1 MLRRENVEVPG
12 AAARELAT
20 FNDEHSR
27 LPHPELTP
35 QSLRRDY
42 WPMSLEVPSRGI
54 AESATIGGVSCRV
67 VRTALPRGVYL
78 HLHGGGFM
86 LGSAARQDRQH
97 EGIAHKLGVTV
108 VSVDYR
114 LAPEH
119 PYPAGL
125 DDAVAVAKA
134 LIHDPEFEGLPFL
147 IGGESAG
154 ASLSVGTLL
163 RLRDA
168 GEPVDRFVGAN
179 LVYGCYSLAP
189 LPSRDEWGDQ
199 FLVLSRRLLEYWHE
213 EYAADPSDRIASPLH
228 ADVSGLP
235 PALFTV
241 GTEDPL
247 RDDSELMAIHW
258 SEAGNEATLMVWA
271 GAPHAF
277 DAFPLAVGG
286 MVRRRLSDWMGS
298 RL

>member
-1 MLRRENVEVPG
+1 MLHREDVEVPG
-12 AAARELAT
+12 IAARELAA
-20 FNDEHSR
+20 FNDEYSR

-35 QSLRRDY
+35 ESLRNDY
-42 WPMSLEVPSRGI
+42 WPMAVDVPGRGI
-54 AESATIGGVSCRV
+54 AKSATIGGVSCRV
-67 VRTALPRGVYL
+67 VRPASPRGVYL

-97 EGIAHKLGVTV
+97 EGIAHKLGVAV

-114 LAPEH
+114 LTPEH

-125 DDAVAVAKA
+125 DDAVAVATA
-134 LIHDPEFEGLPFL
+134 LLHDPDFEGLPFL

-163 RLRDA
+163 GLRDA
-168 GEPVDRFVGAN
+168 GAPVDRFVGAN
-179 LVYGCYSLAP
+179 LVYGCYSLSP
-189 LPSRDEWGDQ
+189 LPSREAWGDR
-199 FLVLSRRLLEYWHE
+199 FLVLSRRLLQYWHE
-213 EYAADPSDRIASPLH
+213 EYGADPSDPIASPLH

-247 RDDSELMAIHW
+247 RDDSELMAAHW
-258 SEAGNEATLMVWA
+258 SEAGNEATLMVWE

-286 MVRRRLSDWMGS
+286 IVRRRLSDWMGS